1 MEPQQNPTMK
11 KDFRSHGS
19 SSLSHQCH
27 RPPVDG
33 LCHSAFSAFSQ
44 RARGDGIATASCPNY
59 SSSALT
65 TDLDKGNLK
74 EKGLLL
80 THGLNVED
88 SWLQELAT
96 TGHFASEVRKQ
107 GPKNA
112 CVHHPFC
119 AVQEPSPGNN
129 ADLLQGSSSHLQ

>member
-1 MEPQQNPTMK
+1 MEAAVFPTNAIVHQWMGYAILPSLLSLL
-11 KDFRSHGS
+11 RSP
-19 SSLSHQCH
+19 
-27 RPPVDG
+27 R
-33 LCHSAFSAFSQ
+33 AQ
-44 RARGDGIATASCPNY
+44 RARGDGIATASHPSY

-80 THGLNVED
+80 AHGLKVED

-96 TGHFASEVRKQ
+96 AGHFASEVRKQ
-107 GPKNA
+107 EPKNA

-119 AVQEPSPGNN
+119 ACPRTKPRE
-129 ADLLQGSSSHLQ
+129 